1 MEKSRI
7 AALVDGIF
15 AVAMTLLVLDLK
27 LPEGVK
33 ISTDAEVWQQLVELQ
48 NHFSTYVLSFI
59 VLGIFWIAHHSQFH
73 FVRRVNRGLLRLN
86 LLFLLF
92 ITLLPFSTNLLSGH
106 SRLHIPAAV
115 YGANLLLLSL
125 SSLLHLRY
133 LAHHPELS
141 HDHLTPSWIAS
152 VRVRMGIPAI
162 IAAVSMAISFFNPPL
177 ALSAYW
183 LMLVLHFLPG
193 RHDRPPVLND

>member
-33 ISTDAEVWQQLVELQ
+33 ISNDAEAWRQLVELKSR
-48 NHFSTYVLSFI
+48 FSTYVLSFI
-59 VLGIFWIAHHSQFH
+59 VLGTFWIGHHWLFH
-73 FVRRVNRGLLRLN
+73 FVRRVNRGLLWVN

-92 ITLLPFSTNLLSGH
+92 ITLLPFSTNLVSGH
-106 SRLHIPAAV
+106 IPLHIPVAV
-115 YGANLLLLSL
+115 YGANLLLPWLTF
-125 SSLLHLRY
+125 LLQLRY
-133 LAHHPELS
+133 LARHPELS
-141 HDHLTPSWIAS
+141 HDQLTPSWIAT
-152 VRVRMGIPAI
+152 VYLRTAIPAV
-162 IAAVSMAISFFNPPL
+162 IAGVSIAISFFNPSL

-183 LMLVLHFLPG
+183 LLLVFHFLPG
-193 RHDRPPVLND
+193 RHHRPPAVSD

>member
-33 ISTDAEVWQQLVELQ
+33 LGNDADVWRQLVELKS
-48 NHFSTYVLSFI
+48 HFSTYVLSFI
-59 VLGIFWIAHHSQFH
+59 VLGIFWIGHHSLFH
-73 FVRRVNRGLLRLN
+73 FVRRVNRGLLWLN

-106 SRLHIPAAV
+106 SPLHIPVTV

-125 SSLLHLRY
+125 TSLLQLRY
-133 LAHHPELS
+133 LARHPELS
-141 HDHLTPSWIAS
+141 HDHLTPSWIS
-152 VRVRMGIPAI
+152 TVRLRNMIPAVI
-162 IAAVSMAISFFNPPL
+162 TAGSIAISFFSPSL
-177 ALSAYW
+177 ALSVYW
-183 LMLVLHFLPG
+183 LLIVFHFLPG
-193 RHDRPPVLND
+193 RHHHPPAVNG

>member
-7 AALVDGIF
+7 AALVDGVF

-33 ISTDAEVWQQLVELQ
+33 ISDDAEAWRQLVELKS
-48 NHFSTYVLSFI
+48 HFSIYVLSFI
-59 VLGIFWIAHHSQFH
+59 VLGIFWIGHHSLFH
-73 FVRRVNRGLLRLN
+73 FVRRVNRSLLWLN

-106 SRLHIPAAV
+106 SPLHIPVAV
-115 YGANLLLLSL
+115 YGTNLLLLSL
-125 SSLLHLRY
+125 TSLLHLRY

-141 HDHLTPSWIAS
+141 HDQLTPPWIAT
-152 VRVRMGIPAI
+152 VRLRTAIPAV
-162 IAAVSMAISFFNPPL
+162 IAAGSIAISFFAPSI

-183 LMLVLHFLPG
+183 LLLVFHFVPG
-193 RHDRPPVLND
+193 RHHRPPTVND

>member
-33 ISTDAEVWQQLVELQ
+33 LSNDAEVWRQLVDLKS
-48 NHFSTYVLSFI
+48 HFSTYVLSFI
-59 VLGIFWIAHHSQFH
+59 VLGIFWISHHSLFH
-73 FVRRVNRGLLRLN
+73 FVRRVNRGLLWLH

-106 SRLHIPAAV
+106 SHLHIPVTV

-125 SSLLHLRY
+125 TSLLHLRY
-133 LAHHPELS
+133 LTRHPELS
-141 HDHLTPSWIAS
+141 HDHLTASWIAT
-152 VRVRMGIPAI
+152 VRLRNTIPAVI
-162 IAAVSMAISFFNPPL
+162 TAASIAISFFSPSL

-183 LMLVLHFLPG
+183 LLLVFHFLPG
-193 RHDRPPVLND
+193 RHHHPPAVND